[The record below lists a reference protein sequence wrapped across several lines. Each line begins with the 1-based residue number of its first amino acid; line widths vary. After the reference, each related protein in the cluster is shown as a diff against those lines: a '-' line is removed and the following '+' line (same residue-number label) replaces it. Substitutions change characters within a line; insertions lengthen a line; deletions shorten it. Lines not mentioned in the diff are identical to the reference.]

1 MTKSNITDSHSLLR
15 RNLVLTVCRR
25 TTRLNQHK
33 RRGVYVISVTWFLSS
48 QGIIK
53 EIVGEEI
60 GSICEQ
66 KNVKNSTFKIC
77 KFHLEAVDCK
87 SMNGMV
93 DRRDTGRHTTPPA

>member
-53 EIVGEEI
+53 EIGGEEI

-66 KNVKNSTFKIC
+66 KNVKKIAHS
-77 KFHLEAVDCK
+77 KYANFISKQSIA
-87 SMNGMV
+87 SQ
-93 DRRDTGRHTTPPA
+93 